1 MNSTDTPYAGSSGWS
16 GSATSKERAD
26 REDASGVTG
35 WRSRQV
41 FDLIAAA
48 GRSGMTDKEVQAAL
62 NVGHGASSGTL
73 TRLHRA
79 AHIAR
84 LTRRRNGNEVY
95 VLPEHVNGRETQ
107 PYRPNSGKTAAARAK
122 ALEEAITEAQDLIDR
137 GSPTK
142 AWHVLEQ
149 ARLAR

>member
-1 MNSTDTPYAGSSGWS
+1 MSTDTPYAGSSGWS

-26 REDASGVTG
+26 REDASGITG
-35 WRSRQV
+35 WRSREV
-41 FDLIAAA
+41 HALIAAA

-62 NVGHGASSGTL
+62 AIGHGASSGTL

-79 AHIAR
+79 GHLAR

-107 PYRPNSGKTAAARAK
+107 PYRPNSGKTAAQRVK
-122 ALEEAITEAQDLIDR
+122 ALEEAMREAQDLIDR
-137 GSPTK
+137 GAPTK
-142 AWHVLEQ
+142 AWRTLEA